1 MNLRRRKIAWITTL
15 AAIVV
20 AGIAGLLIGNHGA
33 AGGAQVR
40 RDPPQVVAEGGRPG
54 EHRSVSERDVIRE
67 AELVGPREGW
77 ALTGSRLAWTTD
89 GGASWSTIT
98 PPGLGSR
105 TILAARFDRS
115 GHGVVVVSHRANAIR
130 VPLEFFRT
138 TDDGR
143 TWHVSTLEGGRPG
156 SIGSVRAS
164 ERDGNWWVLVDESGI
179 DPAGTRLYESRDAGR
194 SWKARPRPPAS
205 GQFTFLSQ
213 DEGWIV
219 GGAGRQLIYRTEDG
233 GASWE
238 APEVPLPG
246 PMEPGEEVPAQRRV
260 IPTVPRN
267 SQKELEEME
276 GEPVPLPGEGNRRVV
291 ECGLPE
297 RGPGGVLLPVTIT
310 TPAGRSEVLLY
321 ELSDGGAPKQVSET
335 KLARSA
341 GESEETTTFVA
352 PGELLIQDRAA
363 GNGPPALIRVSILS
377 GGSGHSHRGA
387 RTTRIGHA
395 SGLPY
400 ALPLRF
406 FDRLHG
412 VAVQPEVEVI
422 GANGGPEGTQLF
434 LTTDGGRHWSP
445 SRSRP

>member
-1 MNLRRRKIAWITTL
+1 MAAL
-15 AAIVV
+15 AAVV
-20 AGIAGLLIGNHGA
+20 VIAIAGLMIVHIGS
-33 AGGAQVR
+33 GGSAQAR
-40 RDPPQVVAEGGRPG
+40 QDPPQVVAEGGPPG
-54 EHRSVSERDVIRE
+54 EHRWVSERDVIRE
-67 AELVGPREGW
+67 ADLVRPREGW
-77 ALTGSRLAWTTD
+77 ALTSSRLAWTTD

-98 PPGLGSR
+98 PPGLGFR

-115 GHGVVVVSHRANAIR
+115 GHGVVVASRRTNGHR
-130 VPLEFFRT
+130 VPLEFFST

-143 TWHVSTLEGGRPG
+143 TWHVSSLEGGRPG

-164 ERDGNWWVLVDESGI
+164 ESDGNWWVLVDESGI
-179 DPAGTRLYESRDAGR
+179 DPAGTRLYESEDAGR

-238 APEVPLPG
+238 APGVPLPG
-246 PMEPGEEVPAQRRV
+246 PMEPGEEVPAQRRI

-291 ECGLPE
+291 EYGLPE

-310 TPAGRSEVLLY
+310 TPEGWSVVLLY
-321 ELSDGGAPKQVSET
+321 DLSDGGAPKQVSET
-335 KLARSA
+335 KLARRA
-341 GESEETTTFVA
+341 GESEATTTFVA
-352 PGELLIQDRAA
+352 PGELLIQDQAA
-363 GNGPPALIRVSILS
+363 GSGPPTLIKVSIRS

-387 RTTRIGHA
+387 RTTKIGHA
-395 SGLPY
+395 SGLPE
-400 ALPLRF
+400 ALPLQF
-406 FDRLHG
+406 VDRLHG
-412 VAVQPEVEVI
+412 VAVQREFEVI